1 MSRVQRASLPSLPL
15 SAVISD
21 VVFPNF
27 RRVAALAVNHSCF
40 HQRAMLLVTALVHA
54 VALAAVIVLCH
65 CSSLA
70 VSRRQHFLLGES
82 LTEPDARSWMF
93 FDWDKVNRTGVV
105 FRLLSI
111 LLEDLPQLVIQAT
124 AAAKSNEAMSTV
136 AIASIVLT
144 AMCVASTSRVCARE
158 AQL

>member
-1 MSRVQRASLPSLPL
+1 M
-15 SAVISD
+15 
-21 VVFPNF
+21 
-27 RRVAALAVNHSCF
+27 
-40 HQRAMLLVTALVHA
+40 
-54 VALAAVIVLCH
+54 
-65 CSSLA
+65 
-70 VSRRQHFLLGES
+70 LGES

-93 FDWDKVNRTGVV
+93 FDWDKVNRSGVV

-144 AMCVASTSRVCARE
+144 AMCVASTSRSAAVITR
-158 AQL
+158 